1 MQVRYRPGM
10 LDETGQRLFYST
22 LETQPYRRDIDMRNQ
37 RKPLALNKQTLR
49 ALTLGQ
55 VDDPDAP
62 FSGCTQ
68 RDNTCTTK
76 REMLCLR

>member
-1 MQVRYRPGM
+1 
-10 LDETGQRLFYST
+10 
-22 LETQPYRRDIDMRNQ
+22 MRNQ
-37 RKPLALNKQTLR
+37 RKPLLLNKQTLR
-49 ALTLGQ
+49 ALTMGH